1 MTPGLSY
8 RPAHN
13 QKNNQRFLCT
23 LFIRFLITCSLFF
36 ASTTATAQSNIVGV
50 GAFSQ
55 RNIVPPS
62 IEKISKVIVT
72 NEGIIFCIG
81 NDGTAYAIDQSN
93 FIFPQNANFG
103 VQTITS
109 GYYSTAV
116 LKKDGS
122 IIAWGDNTYGEC
134 DVPASVQ
141 QTGVTT
147 ISGGFL
153 FKSALQNNGTVI
165 AWGDNRY
172 GQCLGT
178 DALGNP
184 ITTTPLGQP
193 VQIGGQVLTGIS
205 AIDSDAWGHTVAL
218 KNTGQ
223 VIAWGSNSNGQC
235 NVPLSALSGVTAIAT
250 GGSHSIAL
258 SGNGSVLVWG
268 SNEYGQCDI
277 PIDAQSGIVAID
289 GGRDHT
295 VALKNNGSV
304 VAWGAGTTKLQTGGA
319 HFNEFGQ
326 SMVPDSAMGGVQS
339 ISAGKTSSLAIKH
352 NGSIEMWGDRGPL
365 SVASVETYTDI
376 AHLALSGGVTTVLAL
391 KSNGS
396 VIAWGP
402 DFFGETIVP
411 SELSQGGVTAIA
423 MGGFW
428 YFGCHNLALKDGRVH
443 AWGND
448 ASGQCTIPANALSGV
463 TGISA
468 GFGHSVALKNGGVL
482 VWGDNYYSQCDVP
495 SSALT
500 GVVRIAAGGR
510 HTSVLKNNGQVV
522 AWGDNEWKQLN
533 IPPEATSGGSGIVEI
548 ASGSWHALAL
558 RSNGSVLAWG
568 DDSFNDQTIVPPE
581 ANSDV
586 IAVAGGYS
594 HSLAL
599 KRNGKV
605 IAWGDNDTGQC
616 NFPTGVYTSISA
628 GNGMSYGILNQGSNP
643 CDSASVAQTATVK
656 VPSSYWRYA
665 MAWLWPDGGA
675 RVPGSTS
682 NVDLGEFVSIATDCA
697 AQAGSFTLR
706 TSSKLYVPIECFSTD
721 CPGLG
726 EPALSVTAQ
735 ASLAGTL
742 QVQITG
748 DYTGA
753 TLPINLPPIAV
764 LQAGSVN
771 PNANTFDIL
780 VTVPPPPPGMFA
792 TLIPETVNG
801 TTLFSLQL
809 LTIQSNASLN
819 NASGASASGVA
830 ISAEAID
837 FNDDGFDD
845 IVLGV
850 TGQTGLIQVLL
861 NDGLGSLGGTS
872 IIKTLPALPTS
883 LAVGDFD
890 GDGNR
895 NDVVVGLT
903 DGTVR
908 TYFGNGSNFTDGVQ
922 VSIYPEIA
930 TCVCEIKPNGG
941 NRLLNTSSGFGAGT
955 SSGFLRTY
963 GSNGGVGQN
972 IPLSSV
978 PRTVQ
983 GCDIDDED
991 LSDVTAA
998 GSTSEAKLNGATT
1011 TTGFMQ
1017 IIRGTP
1023 TGFIAETPF
1032 SILGEPVSMKVAD
1045 IDGDGLPEIVTA
1057 NKNPVPGAAGSVPPV
1072 FGLFRNVG
1080 GNFSGVVPIAPPSA
1094 TSGLDLELVDVNNDG
1109 IKDMV
1114 AVYKTVGSMSEASLI
1129 NINTLGV
1136 GYPLSIGEAT
1146 VISVNNPTL
1155 VARGN
1160 LDGNTSEDV
1169 FLVQQASRFS
1179 LTNDSSITPFLG
1191 VQSASCFGDLD
1202 GSGEVDSGD
1211 VSIVLLDTGSCA
1223 GCPTDLDGSGEVDS
1237 GDVSLVL
1244 LSTGACN

>member
-1 MTPGLSY
+1 MAPGLSY

-13 QKNNQRFLCT
+13 QKKNQLFLCT
-23 LFIRFLITCSLFF
+23 PFIRFLITCSLFF

-50 GAFSQ
+50 GDSA
-55 RNIVPPS
+55 RTIVPPS

-72 NEGIIFCIG
+72 ESSRIFAIR
-81 NDGTAYAIDQSN
+81 NDGTAYAIDETD

-103 VQTITS
+103 VQTIDS
-109 GYYSTAV
+109 HYYVTGV

-122 IIAWGDNTYGEC
+122 IIVWGDNTYGVY
-134 DVPASVQ
+134 DVPVSVQ

-147 ISGGFL
+147 ISCGASFI
-153 FKSALQNNGTVI
+153 SALQNNGTVI
-165 AWGDNRY
+165 AWGDNRS

-205 AIDSDAWGHTVAL
+205 AIDSGFSFSLAL
-218 KNTGQ
+218 QNGK
-223 VIAWGSNSNGQC
+223 VLAWGSNY
-235 NVPLSALSGVTAIAT
+235 NVPSSALSGVTAIAT
-250 GGSHSIAL
+250 GDDHSIAL

-277 PIDAQSGIVAID
+277 PIAAQSGIVAID
-289 GGRDHT
+289 GGSDHT

-304 VAWGAGTTKLQTGGA
+304 VAWGAGTTKLLNGGPDW
-319 HFNEFGQ
+319 NEHGQ
-326 SMVPDSAMGGVQS
+326 SMVPDSATGGVQS
-339 ISAGKTSSLAIKH
+339 ISAGNRRSLAIKH
-352 NGSIEMWGDRGPL
+352 DGSIVMWGEGGPL
-365 SVASVETYTDI
+365 SVASVETFTDI
-376 AHLALSGGVTTVLAL
+376 AHLALSGGVRTVLAL

-402 DFFGETIVP
+402 DLFGETIVP

-428 YFGCHNLALKDGRVH
+428 YFGCHNLALKDGAVH
-443 AWGND
+443 SWGNN
-448 ASGQCTIPANALSGV
+448 ASNQCTIPANALSGV
-463 TGISA
+463 TAISA
-468 GFGHSVALKNGGVL
+468 GFDHSVALKNGGVL

-500 GVVRIAAGGR
+500 GVVRIAAGGQ
-510 HTSVLKNNGQVV
+510 HTSVLKNNGQVL

-533 IPPEATSGGSGIVEI
+533 IPPEATSEGSGIVEI

-568 DDSFNDQTIVPPE
+568 DDYFNDHIVPPE

-594 HSLAL
+594 QSLAL
-599 KRNGKV
+599 KRNGSV
-605 IAWGDNDTGQC
+605 IAWGPNTSGQC
-616 NFPTGVYTSISA
+616 DFPTGVYTSIAA
-628 GNGMSYGILNQGSNP
+628 GYNISYGILNQGSNP

-665 MAWLWPDGGA
+665 MAWLWSDGGA

-682 NVDLGEFVSIATDCA
+682 NVDLGEFGSIATDCA
-697 AQAGSFTLR
+697 AQAGSFTSR
-706 TSSKLYVPIECFSTD
+706 TSSKLFVPIECSSTD

-753 TLPINLPPIAV
+753 TLPINLPAIAV

-780 VTVPPPPPGMFA
+780 VTVPPPPLGMFA

-930 TCVCEIKPNGG
+930 TCVFEIKPNGG
-941 NRLLNTSSGFGAGT
+941 NRLLYTSSGFGAGT
-955 SSGFLRTY
+955 SRGFLRTF
-963 GSNGGVGQN
+963 GSSGGIGTSV
-972 IPLSSV
+972 PLIGV
-978 PRTVQ
+978 PRTIHSS
-983 GCDIDDED
+983 DIDHDD

-998 GSTSEAKLNGATT
+998 GSTSAESFTGEPSGFLQVVRGTS
-1011 TTGFMQ
+1011 TGFQ
-1017 IIRGTP
+1017 
-1023 TGFIAETPF
+1023 AETPF
-1032 SILGEPVSMKVAD
+1032 EILGEPVSMKVAD
-1045 IDGDGLPEIVTA
+1045 IDGDGLSEVVTA
-1057 NKNPVPGAAGSVPPV
+1057 NKNPIPGAPGSAAPV
-1072 FGLFRNVG
+1072 FGLFRNIA
-1080 GNFSGVVPIAPPSA
+1080 GNFNGMVPIAPPSA

-1114 AVYKTVGSMSEASLI
+1114 AVYKTVGSNSEASLI
-1129 NINTLGV
+1129 NINTLGA

-1146 VISVNNPTL
+1146 VISSNNPTL
-1155 VARGN
+1155 VAKGN

-1169 FLVQQASRFS
+1169 FLVQQASPFAVS
-1179 LTNDSSITPFLG
+1179 GDSTVAPFLG
-1191 VQSASCFGDLD
+1191 AQSASCFGDLD

-1211 VSIVLLDTGSCA
+1211 VSLCLLYAGVCE
-1223 GCPTDLDGSGEVDS
+1223 GCPSDLDGSGEVDA

-1244 LSTGACN
+1244 LSAGACN